1 MFIGG
6 NFCRAKPA
14 ARPFLPGAVRTQPI
28 EIIAVSELARLL
40 Q

>member
-6 NFCRAKPA
+6 NFCRAGPA
-14 ARPFLPGAVRTQPI
+14 ANPILPTLLSTQTI
-28 EIIAVSELARLL
+28 EISGTSELARLL

>member
-6 NFCRAKPA
+6 NFCRARPA
-14 ARPFLPGAVRTQPI
+14 ANPILPTPPSAQTI
-28 EIIAVSELARLL
+28 EISGTCELARLL